1 MGFFIGIGVVLAV
14 LLVVGL
20 IVDRLDHKRGVKHG
34 MLRPGGRR
42 PHLDDAG
49 SIGNDLSTYEPRVR
63 GEDRRAP
70 REDDVS

>member
-14 LLVVGL
+14 VVVVALVM
-20 IVDRLDHKRGVKHG
+20 DRSDRKRGVKHG

-42 PHLDDAG
+42 PRIGDAG
-49 SIGNDLSTYEPRVR
+49 SVGNDLRHYEPRVR

-70 REDDVS
+70 REDEM